1 MRKMMNSLMTCQLA
15 LTLAILTS
23 AAALPAMG
31 QEPSAGEEPSA
42 NEEPSAG
49 HEPSTGEELTYSGKE
64 LAPGTEHSGE
74 LADYHPQMSD
84 GTHADCFQLRP
95 QPGMEY
101 TLTLRSEVFD
111 SFLLVGVGTCAEVL
125 IQFENDDFEEDGLD
139 AQLVFA
145 AEYDLYSVYVNTYN
159 PGSTGAYTLS
169 VEARLLPLAAA
180 EE

>member
-1 MRKMMNSLMTCQLA
+1 MKKMMNSLKTGQLA
-15 LTLAILTS
+15 LTLTILTS

-31 QEPSAGEEPSA
+31 QEPSA
-42 NEEPSAG
+42 NEEPSA
-49 HEPSTGEELTYSGKE
+49 GEELTYSGKE
-64 LAPGTEHSGE
+64 LAPGTEHIGE
-74 LADYHPQMSD
+74 LADYHPQMND

-111 SFLLVGVGTCAEVL
+111 SFLLVGVGTCDDVL
-125 IQFENDDFEEDGLD
+125 IQFENDDFEEEGLD

>member
-1 MRKMMNSLMTCQLA
+1 MKKMMSSLMTGQLA

-23 AAALPAMG
+23 APALPAMG
-31 QEPSAGEEPSA
+31 QEPLAS
-42 NEEPSAG
+42 
-49 HEPSTGEELTYSGKE
+49 LTYSGNE
-64 LAPGTEHSGE
+64 LAPGTEHIGE

-111 SFLLVGVGTCAEVL
+111 SFLLVGVGTCDDVL
-125 IQFENDDFEEDGLD
+125 IQFENDDFEEEGLD

-159 PGSTGAYTLS
+159 PGSTGAYTLL